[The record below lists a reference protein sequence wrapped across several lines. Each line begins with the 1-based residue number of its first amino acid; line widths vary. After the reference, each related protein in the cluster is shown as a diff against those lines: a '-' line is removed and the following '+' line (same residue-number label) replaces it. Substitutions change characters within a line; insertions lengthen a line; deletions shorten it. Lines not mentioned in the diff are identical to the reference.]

1 MSGMAWMDV
10 MKTPGSDM
18 KFTLSGPCRIR
29 CCQALEHRWGGRICD
44 FFHIS
49 EERGFGFIILIMG
62 LGRGT
67 CKLVEVHFF
76 GLKLYRRTVV
86 LLRCG
91 KFERVLYL
99 R

>member
-76 GLKLYRRTVV
+76 WT
-86 LLRCG
+86 
-91 KFERVLYL
+91 ETISP
-99 R
+99 